1 MLYNPIISQS
11 RNDHQYGLPRPVWA
25 NQDIEIWWDT
35 LINTVPTV
43 PHNKPDIVVWK
54 KNENKC
60 FIIDICVPLDENV
73 HKQEKMKI
81 DNYTLLTVGLHRLY
95 HNYSYEVVPIVLGAT
110 GLITNSLVKY
120 MTKLFNK
127 DGSLEIIRKLQQKAL
142 LGSMRV
148 VKSALSMKN

>member
-1 MLYNPIISQS
+1 MTINV
-11 RNDHQYGLPRPVWA
+11 LPCPVLA

-35 LINTVPTV
+35 LIKTVPTV

-60 FIIDICVPLDENV
+60 FIIDIYVCHWTKTFTNR
-73 HKQEKMKI
+73 KI
-81 DNYTLLTVGLHRLY
+81 DNYASLTVGLHRLY
-95 HNYSYEVVPIVLGAT
+95 PNYSYEVVPIVLGAT

-127 DGSLEIIRKLQQKAL
+127 ECVTRDNSKIAAKGLDWFYACC
-142 LGSMRV
+142 
-148 VKSALSMKN
+148 

>member
-1 MLYNPIISQS
+1 MTNNMSYTV
-11 RNDHQYGLPRPVWA
+11 RYGLTK
-25 NQDIEIWWDT
+25 ILKYGGT
-35 LINTVPTV
+35 LIKTVPTV

-81 DNYTLLTVGLHRLY
+81 NNYTLLTVGLHRLY
-95 HNYSYEVVPIVLGAT
+95 PNYSYEVVPIVLGAT

-120 MTKLFNK
+120 MTKLSNK
-127 DGSLEIIRKLQQKAL
+127 DVSLEIIRKLQQKAL
-142 LGSMRV
+142 IGSMRV

>member
-1 MLYNPIISQS
+1 MTINV
-11 RNDHQYGLPRPVWA
+11 LPRPVWA
-25 NQDIEIWWDT
+25 NQDIEIWRDT
-35 LINTVPTV
+35 LIKTVPTV

-60 FIIDICVPLDENV
+60 FIVDMCVPLDENV

-81 DNYTLLTVGLHRLY
+81 DNYTLLTAGLRRSY
-95 HNYSYEVVPIVLGAT
+95 PNYSYEVVPIVLGGT

-127 DGSLEIIRKLQQKAL
+127 DLSLEIIRKLQQKTL
-142 LGSMRV
+142 ICSMRV
-148 VKSALSMKN
+148 VKSALSMKK